1 MVEESIHVKFV
12 ERRVPRDAHTFVP
25 QMVPVAHIEEKEEMS
40 LSDNEKEIHQIM
52 RCSQHYLVLGDSQEI
67 THQKIF

>member
-25 QMVPVAHIEEKEEMS
+25 QMVPVAHTEEKEEMS

-52 RCSQHYLVLGDSQEI
+52 R
-67 THQKIF
+67 